1 MYQKN
6 NRLRRTTPLYQNG
19 DQNKADTDL
28 AAEVN
33 HSGGAYP
40 VVAGW
45 GTINTLGDRF
55 TDLGLTSTAYIITDS
70 NVMNLYG
77 RNVQR
82 ALQKRGIPAHCFI
95 IPAGETSKSF
105 ELAQGIYNWL
115 AELKA

>member
-1 MYQKN
+1 M
-6 NRLRRTTPLYQNG
+6 
-19 DQNKADTDL
+19 ADADL

-33 HSGGAYP
+33 HSSGTYP

-45 GTINTLGDRF
+45 GVINTLGDRF
-55 TDLGLTSTAYIITDS
+55 TALGLTNTAYIITDS

-95 IPAGETSKSF
+95 IPAGRPARVSSWPRASTT
-105 ELAQGIYNWL
+105 GWRD
-115 AELKA
+115 